1 MWTLKTVARPAAAG
15 LMGVPAGFPRTDD
28 DARQIDRMLDS
39 ILPIA
44 PRREG
49 AVFDAYVSNPEIVDH
64 PLEQIRVPTLIIH
77 AEDDPLASFDAAV
90 AASNRI
96 PDAHLVALRSGGHL
110 QLGQAER
117 VRTEIAFFLTSAVIQ
132 SS

>member
-1 MWTLKTVARPAAAG
+1 MPGRSTGCSTAS
-15 LMGVPAGFPRTDD
+15 FPSPHG
-28 DARQIDRMLDS
+28 AK
-39 ILPIA
+39 
-44 PRREG
+44 G
-49 AVFDAYVSNPEIVDH
+49 AVFDAYVSNPEIVDY